1 MKIWLLI
8 QLFLLFSQEKLA
20 WSLAGMT
27 VSDERKE
34 SVDFTDSYATG
45 VQAIIVKEGSKIKT
59 NKDLLKR
66 VPMLRLVF
74 SLVQQVISIVQMI

>member
-1 MKIWLLI
+1 MAFDSII
-8 QLFLLFSQEKLA
+8 PAVQSGKLA
-20 WSLAGMT
+20 WDLAGMT

-66 VPMLRLVF
+66 V
-74 SLVQQVISIVQMI
+74 QC